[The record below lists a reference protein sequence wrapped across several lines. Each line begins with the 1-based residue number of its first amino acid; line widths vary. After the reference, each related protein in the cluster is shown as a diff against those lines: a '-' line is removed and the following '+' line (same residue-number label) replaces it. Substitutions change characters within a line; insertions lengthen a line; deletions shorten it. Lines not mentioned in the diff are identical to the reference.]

1 MSHKSKNIIER
12 LWAQYELLDEEQ
24 YGTTARG
31 EWNDI
36 QDIKTE
42 LLDEIC
48 RHLKENEM
56 DCSL

>member
-1 MSHKSKNIIER
+1 MSHKSKNIVAR

-24 YGTTARG
+24 YGITVRG

-36 QDIKTE
+36 QDIKIE

-48 RHLKENEM
+48 RHLEENNYEK
-56 DCSL
+56 